1 MSRRGSFFVAA
12 GILMSR
18 VFGLVRQR
26 VLAHYLGLQT
36 DQADALAAAFRIPNF
51 LQNLLGEGALSASF
65 IPSYS
70 RLLGAGDEEEAR
82 LLAGALLALLGMAV
96 AVIVL
101 LGELATPLLMDV
113 LVSHDWLL
121 PKRQLTEHLVRIL
134 FPGAGLLAISAWCLG
149 VLNSHRRFLL
159 SYASPVVWNL
169 AIIAAALL
177 VARHDDR
184 DSFVVTVAWA
194 SVLGSLLQVVVQWP
208 AVRAVGG
215 KIRPVAWRRVPEI
228 RTVVSAFLPNLVSR
242 GANQI
247 SAFIDLYI
255 ASMVPLAGAVAAMTN
270 AQVLYTLPVSLF
282 GMAVSAAELPEMA
295 RERGDPATVAA
306 ALRVRL
312 TGATQRLAFYIVP
325 SALGF
330 LTLGGVI
337 AGAVFQTGAF
347 KRNDSEF
354 VWMVL
359 AGSATGLLASTLGRL
374 YASAFYALN
383 DTKTP
388 LRCGVVRVILTAI
401 LGALAA
407 LILPGALGLDPKW
420 GVAGLSASA
429 GIAGWV
435 EFALLRRGLCR
446 RVGEFSLQGG
456 ELGKLWI
463 AGLAA
468 AAVGWGA
475 RSLGIHHLAPIP
487 LALLAVPANAI
498 TYLAITAWWDI
509 PEAVVLSTRVR
520 RMLGGNFHIA

>member
-1 MSRRGSFFVAA
+1 VSRRGSVFVAA

-18 VFGLVRQR
+18 AFGLVRQR

-70 RLLGAGDEEEAR
+70 RLLGDGDEDEAR
-82 LLAGALLALLGMAV
+82 LLAGALLALLAGAI

-101 LGELATPLLMDV
+101 AGELATPWLMDL
-113 LVSHDWLL
+113 LVSHDWSDS
-121 PKRQLTEHLVRIL
+121 KRALTEHLVRVL
-134 FPGAGLLAISAWCLG
+134 FPGAGLLVISAWCLG

-159 SYASPVVWNL
+159 SYASPVVWNI

-177 VARHDDR
+177 VARHQDR
-184 DSFVVTVAWA
+184 SSFVVTVAWA
-194 SVLGSLLQVVVQWP
+194 SVLGSLLQIAVQWP

-215 KIRPVAWRRVPEI
+215 AIRPIAWRRVPEV
-228 RTVVSAFLPNLVSR
+228 RTVIAAFLPNLVSR

-255 ASMVPLAGAVAAMTN
+255 ASMVPMVGAVAAMTN

-282 GMAVSAAELPEMA
+282 GMAVSAAELPEMS
-295 RERGDPATVAA
+295 RERGDAATVAA

-312 TGATQRLAFYIVP
+312 TGATQRLAYYIVP

-354 VWMVL
+354 VWIVL

-383 DTKTP
+383 DTRTP
-388 LRCGVVRVILTAI
+388 LRCGIVRVVLT
-401 LGALAA
+401 
-407 LILPGALGLDPKW
+407 GALGIGAALVLPPALGLAPKW

-446 RVGEFSLQGG
+446 RVGRFSLQGG
-456 ELGKLWI
+456 ELVKLWI
-463 AGLAA
+463 AVLAA
-468 AAVGWGA
+468 GAVGTAARLAGA
-475 RSLGIHHLAPIP
+475 HLPPIP
-487 LALLAVPANAI
+487 LALVAVPLYAI
-498 TYLAITAWWDI
+498 TYLAITYWWDV
-509 PEAVVLSTRVR
+509 PEAAVLTGTIRRALTGGVR
-520 RMLGGNFHIA
+520 AV